1 LTGDYLF
8 DPQPGNKYDKDD
20 DHVAQIME
28 LLGEMPKSLALSGKY
43 SHDMFNRRGELR
55 HIVRLRFWPLLSV
68 LKEKY
73 LMEAEEAELLSSFL
87 LPMLHYY
94 PDSRA
99 TAAELLKH
107 PWLEGVV
114 VQGDLEIA
122 KQNHEREVERL
133 RALQESGKP
142 ASAAT
147 DGEKVPAAAT
157 GGNGTDGAKKDSAL
171 QEVLKLGKP
180 VAGMVGMGRI

>member
-1 LTGDYLF
+1 
-8 DPQPGNKYDKDD
+8 
-20 DHVAQIME
+20 ME

-55 HIVRLRFWPLLSV
+55 HIQRLRFWPLLSV

-73 LMEAEEAELLSSFL
+73 LMEAEEAELLTSFL

-133 RALQESGKP
+133 VALQSGTP
-142 ASAAT
+142 AGAA
-147 DGEKVPAAAT
+147 GAAPANNGAN
-157 GGNGTDGAKKDSAL
+157 NGTDKGKSKDSTSAL
-171 QEVLKLGKP
+171 EEILKLGKP
-180 VAGMVGMGRI
+180 VAGMVGMGRV

>member
-1 LTGDYLF
+1 MALDPISQRCLADQPQIFELLTGDYLF
-8 DPQPGNKYDKDD
+8 DPQPGSRYDKDD
-20 DHVAQIME
+20 DHLAQIIE

-55 HIVRLRFWPLLSV
+55 HIQRLRFWPLLSV

-94 PDSRA
+94 SDSRA
-99 TAAELLKH
+99 SAAELVNHK
-107 PWLEGVV
+107 WLEGVLV
-114 VQGDLEIA
+114 EGDFEMA
-122 KQNHEREVERL
+122 RRNQQQQMERERQ
-133 RALQESGKP
+133 AGGESKDK
-142 ASAAT
+142 S
-147 DGEKVPAAAT
+147 
-157 GGNGTDGAKKDSAL
+157 DSAKAL
-171 QEVLKLGKP
+171 EEVLKLGPP